1 MDNKIENHGGAK
13 AAVALVTLTRS
24 LKGNPERFATEI
36 DTLLNFYIKELTGAE
51 LAVMT
56 CTLTILA
63 ANAVDEVGL
72 QDFASRIE
80 AASS

>member
-1 MDNKIENHGGAK
+1 MDTKIENHGGAK

-24 LKGNPERFATEI
+24 LKGNPERFATEL
-36 DTLLNFYIKELTGAE
+36 DTLLNYYIKELTGAE

-63 ANAVDEVGL
+63 ANAVDEAGL
-72 QDFASRIE
+72 QDFAARIE
-80 AASS
+80 DASS

>member
-1 MDNKIENHGGAK
+1 MDTSITNHGGAK

-24 LKGNPERFATEI
+24 LKGNPQRFATEL
-36 DTLLNFYIKELTGAE
+36 DTLLDFYIKELTGAE

-63 ANAVDEVGL
+63 ANAVDEAGL
-72 QDFASRIE
+72 QDFAARIE
-80 AASS
+80 AENS

>member
-1 MDNKIENHGGAK
+1 MNNKIENHGGAK

-24 LKGNPERFATEI
+24 LKGNPERFATEL

-63 ANAVDEVGL
+63 ANTVDEAEL
-72 QDFASRIE
+72 QNFAARIE
-80 AASS
+80 DVNS